1 MIPELSGDFLQ
12 WLRGF
17 YYIAK
22 RGTVRKAAEILN
34 KTPSTVS
41 YQLKCLENDLGT
53 VLFGR
58 YKKNLIITGDGK
70 RLLDWAITTFE
81 TLQGMRSSMGTS
93 DEHLQGEVL
102 LGASLPVAVLAAP
115 AITRFLQNAPDV
127 QGRME
132 RQHHTAVARGV
143 RESH

>member
-1 MIPELSGDFLQ
+1 M
-12 WLRGF
+12 
-17 YYIAK
+17 
-22 RGTVRKAAEILN
+22 AA
-34 KTPSTVS
+34 
-41 YQLKCLENDLGT
+41 
-53 VLFGR
+53 
-58 YKKNLIITGDGK
+58 
-70 RLLDWAITTFE
+70 FE
-81 TLQGMRSSMGTS
+81 TLQGMRSSMGTF

-127 QGRME
+127 QVCIE